1 MVTEPA
7 YRYFRVSDIVE
18 PAYYRRTIGHVV
30 EVLTDDG
37 WRDTAF
43 ASVTDLR
50 SDARDNDD
58 TFEEITVVDL
68 RRDLDG
74 GERS

>member
-1 MVTEPA
+1 MMIEPPV
-7 YRYFRVSDIVE
+7 RYFRVSDIIE
-18 PAYYRRTIGHVV
+18 PAYYRRTGGHVI

-37 WRDTAF
+37 WRNTAF
-43 ASVTDLR
+43 ATVADLQA
-50 SDARDNDD
+50 DALANDD

-74 GERS
+74 DERS